1 MNAYVCQADKLG
13 VLLFESEDDDKV
25 DRSLQPIYVAK
36 QGTEMSNKLN
46 SMMDHVWDGFYS
58 GQIRMSRFGSVFE
71 GSRGSVYDLTFTGT
85 PAKKMRFLL
94 NGLSKTMGATL
105 RIAYPGAESRS
116 IVKDGS
122 IVEMNQWDDAT
133 SAYGEIKQ
141 RFCGENRYIGVQN
154 ILEFYITA
162 NCTLHIQP
170 RDAIQTLVRMEWT
183 MAEFFADGGTTSF
196 VDRLTASL
204 GIHASQ
210 VKIVS
215 VYEGSLVVNY
225 ELEADDTDALAELEA
240 TQNDMFASGAV
251 DLGAP
256 VLEFTAAVATSDT
269 SSDDYEP
276 VTIDVPEYTLDN
288 IAEANEFNA
297 DIDIVT

>member
-1 MNAYVCQADKLG
+1 MVEFYDSKFIDVDGDALSYIMDPNPGWANVKDCGNFPCTAPLNVLFTFTDSIFEGSRPRWATPDFQIIANNSGFAPYIESCEPSEDMNAYVCEEEKLG
-13 VLLFESEDDDKV
+13 VLLFESEDDDMK
-25 DRSLQPIYVAK
+25 DRSMQPIYVSK

-58 GQIRMSRFGSVFE
+58 GQIRMSRFGSIIE

-85 PAKKMRFLL
+85 PAKKMRFLM
-94 NGLSKTMGATL
+94 NGLSRTMGATL

-116 IVKDGS
+116 IVKDGT
-122 IVEMNQWDDAT
+122 IVEMNQWDEGL
-133 SAYGEIKQ
+133 SQYGEIKQ

-204 GIHASQ
+204 GIHAS
-210 VKIVS
+210 
-215 VYEGSLVVNY
+215 
-225 ELEADDTDALAELEA
+225 
-240 TQNDMFASGAV
+240 
-251 DLGAP
+251 
-256 VLEFTAAVATSDT
+256 
-269 SSDDYEP
+269 
-276 VTIDVPEYTLDN
+276 
-288 IAEANEFNA
+288 
-297 DIDIVT
+297 